1 MNKSESKYFN
11 TALRMDEALMSL
23 LEKKDFEFITI
34 KEICSLAGVNRS
46 TFYLHY
52 ENTRDLLDESIRLM
66 HERFT
71 SYFAVDGADF
81 IRRIGECS
89 EDELFLITPEYLKP
103 YLSFISEHKSI
114 YKAAMENP
122 TNFNSHETY
131 KKMFVHVFDPILEK
145 LNVPKAERQYIMSFY
160 INGITAMVFDWLND
174 GCRLTIDELISI
186 IIKCIPR
193 NRADKIEYDKNNPQA

>member
-1 MNKSESKYFN
+1 
-11 TALRMDEALMSL
+11 MDEALISL

-34 KEICSLAGVNRS
+34 KEICALAGVNRS

-52 ENTRDLLDESIRLM
+52 ENTRDLLDESIKLM

-71 SYFAVDGADF
+71 SYFAVDSGSF
-81 IRRIGECS
+81 IKRIGDCS
-89 EDELFLITPEYLKP
+89 ENELFLITPEYLKP
-103 YLSFISEHKSI
+103 YLSFINEHKSI

-131 KKMFVHVFDPILEK
+131 TKMFVHVFDPILEK
-145 LNVPKAERQYIMSFY
+145 LNVPKDERQYIMSFY
-160 INGITAMVFDWLND
+160 INGITAMVFDWIND
-174 GCRLTIDELISI
+174 GCRMTIDELVSI

-193 NRADKIEYDKNNPQA
+193 SRADKINYDDNKPQA